1 MKPIIV
7 KTDSLNGLVYI
18 AYPQLAE
25 FDLTSPLT
33 EIECV
38 SDEQYK
44 EVINNILIETKTEDR
59 LAELEEAIA
68 LWTYKKGMKE
78 ELDIYIISKDR
89 EKVLKVVYAESYPAK
104 NSLMFE
110 SRATTTKEMFDKAF
124 EYFKV
129 EEK

>member
-1 MKPIIV
+1 MKEERKKERCLYEV
-7 KTDSLNGLVYI
+7 VQESLAHEYDALDVDKKHSSKDI
-18 AYPQLAE
+18 
-25 FDLTSPLT
+25 
-33 EIECV
+33 
-38 SDEQYK
+38 
-44 EVINNILIETKTEDR
+44 

-89 EKVLKVVYAESYPAK
+89 EKILKVVYAESYPAK

-124 EYFKV
+124 EYFKI
-129 EEK
+129 EEQEI